1 MTLGGVMPKPILQ
14 WACRE
19 LCGGWMMIGVDV
31 DLSAPGEPEALLG
44 YRRAIRPDHFDECKN
59 SQAVFCEVVA
69 EMTDRIQMGLGESER
84 AQTQSASRACA
95 FEISDEDL
103 ASLIQYRLGEQ

>member
-1 MTLGGVMPKPILQ
+1 MKLGGVMPKPILQ

-44 YRRAIRPDHFDECKN
+44 YRRAIHPAHFDESTDPVMTFGC
-59 SQAVFCEVVA
+59 VIA
-69 EMTDRIQMGLGESER
+69 EMTYRIHRGLGEGS
-84 AQTQSASRACA
+84 QLHTASRTRTFGA
-95 FEISDEDL
+95 
-103 ASLIQYRLGEQ
+103 